1 MASRWDKLR
10 AKPTKKPLLNVGQ
23 WKTSGGE
30 TVELMAIN
38 RGFATV
44 RLVNPATF
52 DGAQLSRTE
61 CQEVARFLLDVAE
74 QLQD

>member
-10 AKPTKKPLLNVGQ
+10 AKPTKKPHLEVGH

-30 TVELMAIN
+30 TVELLSIN